1 MEFRGS
7 PSLYS
12 FEISNT
18 TIQVVEAV
26 HAKGSFIF
34 VQLWAMGRAA
44 SPSILALDGPELP
57 YVGASDIP
65 LRGRDHKPPAA
76 LTIPEIKEY
85 AQLHATA
92 AINAVHK
99 AGFDGVEINCAMG
112 FLLDQFLQ
120 DVSNN
125 RTDEYGGSIE
135 NRIRFPLEI
144 IGAVVDAVGADRVG
158 LKLSP
163 WNSFQGKDF
172 SKHISLLR

>member
-1 MEFRGS
+1 
-7 PSLYS
+7 
-12 FEISNT
+12 
-18 TIQVVEAV
+18 
-26 HAKGSFIF
+26 
-34 VQLWAMGRAA
+34 MGRAA
-44 SPSILALDGPELP
+44 SPSILAIDGPELP

-65 LRGRDHKPPAA
+65 LRGRDHKPPTA